1 MCRECSP
8 NGQDIP
14 PLVTS
19 KEYFRDATSHIQRI
33 SHLSQQNNTRL
44 AKGLCLHQPLQTK
57 HLLGPQAHIH
67 WQPVAVIEELADDL
81 EEYWKK
87 HKYAVTHRKA
97 VLYPRNDQERAEV
110 NRQHATA
117 QLPLGV
123 RVIEL
128 TFAPSQEPLL
138 HLMGEVREDS
148 DEKTITLD
156 YDRLYNF
163 MDTQYLDNISHLQ
176 STRICQ
182 RYPAPRRDLPTQ
194 MAYHSHTRTDC
205 IDFTVPIIANVHLL
219 TM

>member
-1 MCRECSP
+1 VRLINSTQRCPINRADYAIEHDAHDLTDVNAELRKRHVDPSYRQSTP
-8 NGQDIP
+8 NGQDMP

-19 KEYFRDATSHIQRI
+19 KEYFRDATSHVQRI

-44 AKGLCLHQPLQTK
+44 AKGLRLHQPLKTK
-57 HLLGPQAHIH
+57 HLSGPQAHVH

-97 VLYPRNDQERAEV
+97 IFHPRNDQERAV
-110 NRQHATA
+110 MNRQHATG
-117 QLPLGV
+117 QVPLGV

-138 HLMGEVREDS
+138 HLMGEIRDDS

-156 YDRLYNF
+156 YD
-163 MDTQYLDNISHLQ
+163 
-176 STRICQ
+176 
-182 RYPAPRRDLPTQ
+182 
-194 MAYHSHTRTDC
+194 
-205 IDFTVPIIANVHLL
+205 
-219 TM
+219 